1 MGVGQEEAC
10 SPSREHWTI
19 STTLSPALSS
29 QLTAFS
35 PRFDFRETKD
45 GYQLNGDLPGVEKKD
60 IEIESSDQNTLN
72 VKGHTE
78 QSTSSEGDEGTEGSW
93 WCAERSTG
101 DFRRSFSF
109 PGPVDRDHVDATL
122 KNGVL
127 SINIPKAEKASTGKR
142 TDVK

>member
-1 MGVGQEEAC
+1 MRALDDFDN
-10 SPSREHWTI
+10 SRYP
-19 STTLSPALSS
+19 LDS

-35 PRFDFRETKD
+35 PRFDFCETKD

-60 IEIESSDQNTLN
+60 IEIEFPDQSTLSI
-72 VKGHTE
+72 KGHTE
-78 QSTSSEGDEGTEGSW
+78 QSSSAEGAEGSW

-109 PGPVDRDHVDATL
+109 PGPVDRDHVEAKL

-142 TDVK
+142 IDVK